1 MIRILDQM
9 YQLAILNKIM
19 QIKKIFLLVLT
30 FSFLSTF
37 VFANFEAE
45 EKFVSNFADNAISI
59 LGNDNLNISQKNLQF
74 TDLVMSSIDM
84 NLISKFVLSKYW
96 KIASQEQ
103 RDVYIKAFEEY
114 FISSYANKLDQYSGE
129 KIVIVSSDAAKKF
142 VIVKSNIVRDGADT
156 LKIEL
161 DWRLLT
167 RDGQTKII
175 DLSIEGISLI
185 VAQREEFQSYLSNN
199 DGDLDALI
207 NKLRSINNK
216 N

>member
-1 MIRILDQM
+1 
-9 YQLAILNKIM
+9 M
-19 QIKKIFLLVLT
+19 QIKKILILALFISSVN
-30 FSFLSTF
+30 SFA
-37 VFANFEAE
+37 FASFEAE

-59 LGNDNLNISQKNLQF
+59 LSNESLNASQKNIQF
-74 TDLVMSSIDM
+74 TELVMSSIDM

-96 KIASQEQ
+96 KLATDDQK
-103 RDVYIKAFEEY
+103 KAYLVAFKQY

-129 KIVIVSSDAAKKF
+129 KVVIVSSNAAKKF
-142 VIVKSNIVRDGADT
+142 VIVKSNIVRDGTDT

-185 VAQREEFQSYLSNN
+185 IAQREEFQSFLANN
-199 DGDLDALI
+199 DNSLDALI
-207 NKLRSINNK
+207 NKLNSINNK

>member
-1 MIRILDQM
+1 
-9 YQLAILNKIM
+9 M
-19 QIKKIFLLVLT
+19 QIKKILILALFISSIN
-30 FSFLSTF
+30 SFAL
-37 VFANFEAE
+37 ANFEAE

-59 LGNDNLNISQKNLQF
+59 LSNDSLDASQKNIQF
-74 TDLVMSSIDM
+74 TELVMSSIDM

-96 KIASQEQ
+96 KLATDDQKKE
-103 RDVYIKAFEEY
+103 YLAAFKQY

-129 KIVIVSSDAAKKF
+129 KVVIVSSNAAKKF
-142 VIVKSNIVRDGADT
+142 VIVKSNIVRDGTDT

-185 VAQREEFQSYLSNN
+185 IAQREEFQSFLANN
-199 DGDLDALI
+199 DNSLDALI
-207 NKLRSINNK
+207 NKLNSINNK

>member
-1 MIRILDQM
+1 MH
-9 YQLAILNKIM
+9 
-19 QIKKIFLLVLT
+19 IKKILILALFISSIN
-30 FSFLSTF
+30 SFAL
-37 VFANFEAE
+37 ANFEAE

-59 LGNDNLNISQKNLQF
+59 LSNDSLDASQKNIQF
-74 TDLVMSSIDM
+74 TELVMSSIDM

-96 KIASQEQ
+96 KLATDDQK
-103 RDVYIKAFEEY
+103 KAYQVAFKQY

-129 KIVIVSSDAAKKF
+129 KVVIVSSNAAKKF
-142 VIVKSNIVRDGADT
+142 VIVKSNIVRDGTDT

-185 VAQREEFQSYLSNN
+185 IAQREEFQSFLANN
-199 DGDLDALI
+199 DNSLDALI
-207 NKLRSINNK
+207 NKLNSINNK

>member
-1 MIRILDQM
+1 
-9 YQLAILNKIM
+9 M
-19 QIKKIFLLVLT
+19 QIKKILIVALFISSIN
-30 FSFLSTF
+30 SFA
-37 VFANFEAE
+37 FASFEAE

-59 LGNDNLNISQKNLQF
+59 LSNESLNASQKNIQF
-74 TDLVMSSIDM
+74 TELVMSSIDM

-96 KIASQEQ
+96 KLATDDQK
-103 RDVYIKAFEEY
+103 KAYLAAFKQY

-129 KIVIVSSDAAKKF
+129 KVIIVSSNAAKKF
-142 VIVKSNIVRDGADT
+142 VIVKSNIVRDGTDT

-185 VAQREEFQSYLSNN
+185 IAQREEFQSFLANN
-199 DGDLDALI
+199 DNSLDALI
-207 NKLRSINNK
+207 NKLNSINNK

>member
-1 MIRILDQM
+1 
-9 YQLAILNKIM
+9 M
-19 QIKKIFLLVLT
+19 QIKKIIILVLS
-30 FSFLSTF
+30 FSLINTF

-59 LGNDNLNISQKNLQF
+59 LGNESLDINQKNLQF

-129 KIVIVSSDAAKKF
+129 KIVIVSSNAAKKF

>member
-1 MIRILDQM
+1 
-9 YQLAILNKIM
+9 M
-19 QIKKIFLLVLT
+19 QIKKNLILAL
-30 FSFLSTF
+30 SFLFLSSF
-37 VFANFEAE
+37 VFANFEVE
-45 EKFVSNFADNAISI
+45 ESFVSNFADNAIDI
-59 LGNDNLNISQKNLQF
+59 LSNDSLDVNQKNLQF

-96 KIASQEQ
+96 KSATPEQ
-103 RDVYIKAFEEY
+103 RSAYINAFEEY

-129 KIVIVSSDAAKKF
+129 KIIIVSSDAAKKF

-161 DWRLLT
+161 NWRLLT

-185 VAQREEFQSYLSNN
+185 IAQREEFQSYLNNN
-199 DGDLDALI
+199 DGDLDSLI
-207 NKLRSINNK
+207 NRLISINNK
-216 N
+216 S

>member
-1 MIRILDQM
+1 M
-9 YQLAILNKIM
+9 YQLAILSRIM
-19 QIKKIFLLVLT
+19 QIKKIIILVL
-30 FSFLSTF
+30 SFFFINTF

-59 LGNDNLNISQKNLQF
+59 LGNENLDINQKNLQF

-96 KIASQEQ
+96 NAASQEQ
-103 RDVYIKAFEEY
+103 RDVYVKAFEEY

-167 RDGQTKII
+167 RDGRTKII

-199 DGDLDALI
+199 NGNLDALI

>member
-1 MIRILDQM
+1 
-9 YQLAILNKIM
+9 M
-19 QIKKIFLLVLT
+19 QIKKILILALFISSIN
-30 FSFLSTF
+30 SFAL
-37 VFANFEAE
+37 ANFEAE

-59 LGNDNLNISQKNLQF
+59 LSNDSLDASQKNIQF
-74 TDLVMSSIDM
+74 TELVMSSIDM

-96 KIASQEQ
+96 KLATDDQK
-103 RDVYIKAFEEY
+103 KAYLAAFKQY

-129 KIVIVSSDAAKKF
+129 KVVIVSSNAAKKF
-142 VIVKSNIVRDGADT
+142 VIVKSNIVRDGTDT

-167 RDGQTKII
+167 RDSQTKII

-185 VAQREEFQSYLSNN
+185 IAQREEFQSFLANN
-199 DGDLDALI
+199 DNSLDALI
-207 NKLRSINNK
+207 NKLNSINNK

>member
-1 MIRILDQM
+1 
-9 YQLAILNKIM
+9 M
-19 QIKKIFLLVLT
+19 QIKKILIVALFISSIN
-30 FSFLSTF
+30 SFA
-37 VFANFEAE
+37 FASFEAE

-59 LGNDNLNISQKNLQF
+59 LSNESLNASQKNVQF
-74 TDLVMSSIDM
+74 TELVMSSIDM

-96 KIASQEQ
+96 KLATDDQK
-103 RDVYIKAFEEY
+103 KAYLAAFKQY

-129 KIVIVSSDAAKKF
+129 EVIIVSSNAAKKF
-142 VIVKSNIVRDGADT
+142 VIVKSNIVRDGTDT

-185 VAQREEFQSYLSNN
+185 IAQREEFQSFLANN
-199 DGDLDALI
+199 DNSLDALI
-207 NKLRSINNK
+207 NKLNSINNK

>member
-1 MIRILDQM
+1 
-9 YQLAILNKIM
+9 M
-19 QIKKIFLLVLT
+19 QIKKILILALFISSIN
-30 FSFLSTF
+30 SFA
-37 VFANFEAE
+37 FASFEAE

-59 LGNDNLNISQKNLQF
+59 LSNESLTASQKNIQF
-74 TDLVMSSIDM
+74 TELVMSSIDM

-96 KIASQEQ
+96 KIATDDQK
-103 RDVYIKAFEEY
+103 KAYLSAFKQY

-129 KIVIVSSDAAKKF
+129 KVIIVSSNAAKKF
-142 VIVKSNIVRDGADT
+142 VIVRSNIVRDGTDT

-161 DWRLLT
+161 DWRLLS

-185 VAQREEFQSYLSNN
+185 IAQREEFQSFLSNN
-199 DGDLDALI
+199 EGNVDALI
-207 NKLRSINNK
+207 EKLNSINTK

>member
-1 MIRILDQM
+1 
-9 YQLAILNKIM
+9 M
-19 QIKKIFLLVLT
+19 QIKKILILALFISSIN
-30 FSFLSTF
+30 SFA
-37 VFANFEAE
+37 FASFEAE

-59 LGNDNLNISQKNLQF
+59 LSNESLDASQKNIQF
-74 TDLVMSSIDM
+74 TELVMSSIDM

-96 KIASQEQ
+96 KLATDDQK
-103 RDVYIKAFEEY
+103 KAYLAAFKQY

-129 KIVIVSSDAAKKF
+129 KVVIVSSNAAKKF
-142 VIVKSNIVRDGADT
+142 VIVKSNIVRDGTDT

-185 VAQREEFQSYLSNN
+185 IAQREEFQSFLANN
-199 DGDLDALI
+199 DNSLDALI
-207 NKLRSINNK
+207 NKLNSINNK

>member
-1 MIRILDQM
+1 
-9 YQLAILNKIM
+9 
-19 QIKKIFLLVLT
+19 
-30 FSFLSTF
+30 
-37 VFANFEAE
+37 
-45 EKFVSNFADNAISI
+45 
-59 LGNDNLNISQKNLQF
+59 
-74 TDLVMSSIDM
+74 MSSIDM

-96 KIASQEQ
+96 KLATDDQK
-103 RDVYIKAFEEY
+103 KAYLAAFKQY

-129 KIVIVSSDAAKKF
+129 KVVIVSSNAAKKF
-142 VIVKSNIVRDGADT
+142 VIVKSNIVRDGTDT

-185 VAQREEFQSYLSNN
+185 IAQREEFQSFLANN
-199 DGDLDALI
+199 DNSLDALI
-207 NKLRSINNK
+207 NKLKSINNK

>member
-1 MIRILDQM
+1 
-9 YQLAILNKIM
+9 M
-19 QIKKIFLLVLT
+19 QIKKILILALFISSIN
-30 FSFLSTF
+30 SFALAS
-37 VFANFEAE
+37 FESE

-59 LGNDNLNISQKNLQF
+59 LSNESLNASQKNIQF
-74 TDLVMSSIDM
+74 TELVMSSIDM

-96 KIASQEQ
+96 KLATDDQK
-103 RDVYIKAFEEY
+103 KAYQVAFKQY

-129 KIVIVSSDAAKKF
+129 KVVIVSSNAAKKF
-142 VIVKSNIVRDGADT
+142 VIVKSNIVRDGTDT

-185 VAQREEFQSYLSNN
+185 IAQREEFQSFLANN
-199 DGDLDALI
+199 DNSLDALI
-207 NKLRSINNK
+207 NKLNSINNK

>member
-1 MIRILDQM
+1 
-9 YQLAILNKIM
+9 M
-19 QIKKIFLLVLT
+19 QIKKILILALFISSIN
-30 FSFLSTF
+30 SFAL
-37 VFANFEAE
+37 ANFEAE

-59 LGNDNLNISQKNLQF
+59 LSNDSLDASQKNIQF
-74 TDLVMSSIDM
+74 TELVMSSIDM

-96 KIASQEQ
+96 KLATDDQK
-103 RDVYIKAFEEY
+103 KAYLAAFKQY

-129 KIVIVSSDAAKKF
+129 KVVIVSSNAAKKF
-142 VIVKSNIVRDGADT
+142 VIVKSNIVRDGTDT

-185 VAQREEFQSYLSNN
+185 IAQREEFQSFLANN
-199 DGDLDALI
+199 DNSLDALI
-207 NKLRSINNK
+207 NKLNSINNK

>member
-1 MIRILDQM
+1 
-9 YQLAILNKIM
+9 M
-19 QIKKIFLLVLT
+19 QIKKILILALFISSIN
-30 FSFLSTF
+30 SFAL
-37 VFANFEAE
+37 ANFEAE

-59 LGNDNLNISQKNLQF
+59 LSNDSLDASQKNIQF
-74 TDLVMSSIDM
+74 TELVMSSIDM

-96 KIASQEQ
+96 KLATDDQK
-103 RDVYIKAFEEY
+103 KAYQVAFKQY

-129 KIVIVSSDAAKKF
+129 KVIIVSSNAAKKF
-142 VIVKSNIVRDGADT
+142 VIVKSNIVRDGTDT

-167 RDGQTKII
+167 RDSQTKII

-185 VAQREEFQSYLSNN
+185 IAQREEFQSFLANN
-199 DGDLDALI
+199 DNSLDALI
-207 NKLRSINNK
+207 NKLSSINNK

>member
-1 MIRILDQM
+1 
-9 YQLAILNKIM
+9 M
-19 QIKKIFLLVLT
+19 QIKKILILALFIST
-30 FSFLSTF
+30 INSFA
-37 VFANFEAE
+37 FASFEAE
-45 EKFVSNFADNAISI
+45 EKFVSKFADKAISI
-59 LGNDNLNISQKNLQF
+59 LSNESLNASQKNIQF
-74 TDLVMSSIDM
+74 TELVMSSIDM

-96 KIASQEQ
+96 KLATDDQK
-103 RDVYIKAFEEY
+103 KAYLAAFKQY

-129 KIVIVSSDAAKKF
+129 KVIIVSSNAAKKF
-142 VIVKSNIVRDGADT
+142 VIVKSNIVRDGTDT

-185 VAQREEFQSYLSNN
+185 IAQREEFQSFLANN
-199 DGDLDALI
+199 DNSLDALI
-207 NKLRSINNK
+207 NKLNSINNK

>member
-1 MIRILDQM
+1 
-9 YQLAILNKIM
+9 M
-19 QIKKIFLLVLT
+19 QIKKILILALFIST
-30 FSFLSTF
+30 INSFA
-37 VFANFEAE
+37 FASFEAE
-45 EKFVSNFADNAISI
+45 EKFVSNFADKAISI
-59 LGNDNLNISQKNLQF
+59 LSNESLNASQKNIQF
-74 TDLVMSSIDM
+74 TELVMSSIDM

-96 KIASQEQ
+96 KLATDDQK
-103 RDVYIKAFEEY
+103 KAYLAAFKQY

-129 KIVIVSSDAAKKF
+129 KVVIVSSNAAKKF
-142 VIVKSNIVRDGADT
+142 VIVKSNIVRDGTDT

-185 VAQREEFQSYLSNN
+185 IAQREEFQSFLANN
-199 DGDLDALI
+199 DNSLDALI
-207 NKLRSINNK
+207 NKLNSINNK

>member
-1 MIRILDQM
+1 
-9 YQLAILNKIM
+9 M
-19 QIKKIFLLVLT
+19 QIKKILILAF
-30 FSFLSTF
+30 FISIINSFA
-37 VFANFEAE
+37 FASFEAE

-59 LGNDNLNISQKNLQF
+59 LSNESLNASQKNIQF
-74 TDLVMSSIDM
+74 TELVMSSIDM

-96 KIASQEQ
+96 KLATDDQK
-103 RDVYIKAFEEY
+103 KAYLAAFKQY

-129 KIVIVSSDAAKKF
+129 KVVIVSSNAAKKF
-142 VIVKSNIVRDGADT
+142 VIVKSNIVRDGTDT

-185 VAQREEFQSYLSNN
+185 IAQREEFQSFLANN
-199 DGDLDALI
+199 NNSLDALI
-207 NKLRSINNK
+207 SKLNSINNK

>member
-1 MIRILDQM
+1 
-9 YQLAILNKIM
+9 M
-19 QIKKIFLLVLT
+19 QIKKILILALFISSIN
-30 FSFLSTF
+30 SFAL
-37 VFANFEAE
+37 ANFEAE

-59 LGNDNLNISQKNLQF
+59 LSNDSLDASQKNIQF
-74 TDLVMSSIDM
+74 TELVMSSIDM

-96 KIASQEQ
+96 KLATDDQK
-103 RDVYIKAFEEY
+103 KAYQVAFKQY

-129 KIVIVSSDAAKKF
+129 KVIIVSSNAAKKF
-142 VIVKSNIVRDGADT
+142 VIVKSNIVRDGTDT

-167 RDGQTKII
+167 RDSQTKII

-185 VAQREEFQSYLSNN
+185 IAQREEFQSFLANN
-199 DGDLDALI
+199 DNSLDALI
-207 NKLRSINNK
+207 NKLNSINNK

>member
-1 MIRILDQM
+1 
-9 YQLAILNKIM
+9 M
-19 QIKKIFLLVLT
+19 QIKKILILALFISSIN
-30 FSFLSTF
+30 SFAL
-37 VFANFEAE
+37 ANFEAE

-59 LGNDNLNISQKNLQF
+59 LSNESLNASQKNIQF
-74 TDLVMSSIDM
+74 TELVMSSIDM

-96 KIASQEQ
+96 KLATDDQK
-103 RDVYIKAFEEY
+103 KAYQVAFKQY

-129 KIVIVSSDAAKKF
+129 KVVIVSSNAAKKF
-142 VIVKSNIVRDGADT
+142 VIVKSNIVRDGTDT

-167 RDGQTKII
+167 RDSQTKII

-185 VAQREEFQSYLSNN
+185 IAQREEFQSFLANN
-199 DGDLDALI
+199 DNSLDALI
-207 NKLRSINNK
+207 NKLNSINSK

>member
-1 MIRILDQM
+1 
-9 YQLAILNKIM
+9 M
-19 QIKKIFLLVLT
+19 QIKKIIILVLS
-30 FSFLSTF
+30 FSLINTF

-59 LGNDNLNISQKNLQF
+59 LSNESLDINQKNLQF